1 MKRNLFKTKEGDLA
15 IVFDNTIIVN
25 TDKSVVSAL
34 IDEELI
40 SASSSKI
47 SVIELLSRIAHIK
60 EFYIFKV

>member
-1 MKRNLFKTKEGDLA
+1 MKRSLFKTKEGDLA
-15 IVFDNTIIVN
+15 IAFDNTIIVN

>member
-15 IVFDNTIIVN
+15 IAFDNAIIVN

-47 SVIELLSRIAHIK
+47 SVIELLSRIAYIK